1 MTLGKLPKASTV
13 VTNGI
18 GTDKSSLVKILVKEL
33 FQTLPNILLQP
44 VPITLFFWVTDYLFR
59 LKNLLYLELLN

>member
-1 MTLGKLPKASTV
+1 MTLGKLHKASTV
-13 VTNGI
+13 ITNGI

-33 FQTLPNILLQP
+33 FQTLPNILPQP